1 MVQNQLTAPRNARWA
16 IGWRRFRGQSILQ
29 AFAIAG
35 LFYLAVFCYTPM
47 LGLGIAFR
55 SYQPKMGI
63 AGFFTA
69 DWVGLKHFK
78 AFFNDYQFGNIM
90 TNTVVLSLLKLF
102 FSFPMPILF
111 ALALNEM
118 RHLKIKRVVQTVSY
132 LPHFISWVIVYGLL
146 FSFLNTS
153 SGVVNEALA
162 AMGMEKKEF
171 LTGKEY
177 YWTVAILSDIWKE
190 MGWWSII
197 FLAAISGIDPSQYES
212 AKVDGASRL
221 QSIWHITLP
230 NIRSTIMVMLILSV
244 GSLLSGGMGGS
255 NFDQAYLLGNT
266 VNYAKSVTL
275 PYYVYKVGL
284 SELRYSYAAAVGL
297 FQSVIS
303 LLLVLSSNYAS
314 KKLTGTGFF

>member
-1 MVQNQLTAPRNARWA
+1 MLQNKPALSRQVRWA
-16 IGWRRFRGQSILQ
+16 KGWRRFRGQSTLQ
-29 AFAIAG
+29 VFSIAG
-35 LFYLAVFCYTPM
+35 FLYLALFCFVPM

-55 SYQPKMGI
+55 NYQPKMGI

-78 AFFNDYQFGNIM
+78 AFFNDYQFANIM
-90 TNTVVLSLLKLF
+90 TNTVVLSLLKLVC
-102 FSFPMPILF
+102 SFPVPIIF

-118 RHLKIKRVVQTVSY
+118 RHPRIKRVIQTVSY

-146 FSFLNTS
+146 FTFLNTS
-153 SGVVNEALA
+153 SGVVNEIIAS
-162 AMGMEKKEF
+162 MGMKKVEF

-177 YWTVAILSDIWKE
+177 YWGIAILSDIWKE

-212 AKVDGASRL
+212 AKVDGATRL
-221 QSIWHITLP
+221 QCIWHITLP
-230 NIRSTIMVMLILSV
+230 NIRSTIMIMLILSL

-255 NFDQAYLLGNT
+255 NFDQSFLMGNAI
-266 VNYAKSVTL
+266 NYAKSVTL

-284 SELRYSYAAAVGL
+284 SELRYSYAAAAGL

-303 LLLVLSSNYAS
+303 LVLVLSSNYAS
-314 KKLTGTGFF
+314 KRLTGTGFF